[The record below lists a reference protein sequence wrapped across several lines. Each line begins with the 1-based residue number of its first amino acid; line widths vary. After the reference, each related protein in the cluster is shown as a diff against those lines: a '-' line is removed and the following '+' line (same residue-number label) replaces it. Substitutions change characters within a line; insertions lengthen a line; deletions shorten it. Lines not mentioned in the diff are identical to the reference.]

1 MSAVQRREDT
11 VKRTMIALT
20 GAAMSVVGCGV
31 LEPMPP
37 EEVVAKKAQERVDL
51 HMAGDY
57 EGSYQFTTPGY
68 RSTESVNRYATR
80 WAGVRMW
87 LSAQVENV
95 QCGATLADTNSP
107 ERCEALLRVTYQTR
121 ETGRLSTTLSEDWI
135 LTEGD
140 WYLYQKF

>member
-1 MSAVQRREDT
+1 M
-11 VKRTMIALT
+11 KRTMIALAS
-20 GAAMSVVGCGV
+20 AAMSVAGCGV

-51 HMAGDY
+51 HMAGDF
-57 EGSYQFTTPGY
+57 EGAYQFTTPGY
-68 RSTESVNRYATR
+68 RSTESVSRYATR
-80 WAGVRMW
+80 WAGVGMW

-95 QCGATLADTNSP
+95 QCGAPSADTNSP
-107 ERCEALLRVTYQTR
+107 ERCEALIRVTYHSR